1 MFDVLCNKRDDVFLH
16 LKKWIANLCKGNKND
31 CALVLKTLAKGVGK
45 STLPQMLAKHILGP
59 KLCLETG
66 SEPIK
71 SRFNNILGGKLL
83 VSFEE
88 LETFSQAEW
97 SAVESV
103 LKRQI
108 TSERI
113 VLQAKGQDSF
123 ETKNINN
130 YILLS
135 NHDLYD
141 SDRRMFVLDVQTHY
155 KGNCEYWSNIYS
167 NCFNNDVGNAL
178 YSYFYEIDTNNYQ
191 AQQYPITENKLNSIS
206 KRLDFVYQYI
216 KEEYIMTNKDIKTR
230 LSDIY
235 DDYKFWCVRS
245 QKKACQKTDFVS
257 KLKEIQIYH
266 KKSNGYLVYNVKLDV
281 LKEIAAKQNWMT
293 ELDEFIE
300 SNDDDDD
307 TEAPSQK
314 AMTVDEYNKYEEI
327 KLKYEELEAENKNVY
342 KRLLKSNEQIV
353 ILVQMAMKSINLDTI
368 KADLEEH
375 KKLVNDIKSKKNDN
389 TKSIREF
396 VESIE
401 LF

>member
-1 MFDVLCNKRDDVFLH
+1 MERCRIGFKQQV
-16 LKKWIANLCKGNKND
+16 
-31 CALVLKTLAKGVGK
+31 K
-45 STLPQMLAKHILGP
+45 SD
-59 KLCLETG
+59 
-66 SEPIK
+66 S
-71 SRFNNILGGKLL
+71 
-83 VSFEE
+83 
-88 LETFSQAEW
+88 
-97 SAVESV
+97 
-103 LKRQI
+103 
-108 TSERI
+108 I
-113 VLQAKGQDSF
+113 VLQAKGQDAF
-123 ETKNINN
+123 TTKNINN

-155 KGNCEYWSNIYS
+155 KGNREYWSNIYN

-191 AQQYPITENKLNSIS
+191 PQDYPLTDNKLNSIS

-216 KEEYIMTNKDIKTR
+216 KEEHILTNKDLKSK
-230 LSDIY
+230 LSDLY
-235 DDYKFWCVRS
+235 DEFSFWCARS

-281 LKEIAAKQNWMT
+281 LKEIAAQQHWMT
-293 ELDEFIE
+293 ELDEYSE
-300 SNDDDDD
+300 GSNDEDDK
-307 TEAPSQK
+307 EEPPSQK
-314 AMTVDEYNKYEEI
+314 AMTVDECNKYEEM

-342 KRLLKSNEQIV
+342 KKLLKTNEQIV

-368 KADLEEH
+368 KQDLEQH
-375 KKLVNDIKSKKNDN
+375 KKQEIKNKNEIKKHTNIKS
-389 TKSIREF
+389 IAEF